1 MTTSSAVLGS
11 TDWIRKTLSAAMAD
25 DAMRVKAAALA
36 AIVFSLIMFTLLQL
50 KAFFMYA
57 SRG

>member
-1 MTTSSAVLGS
+1 M
-11 TDWIRKTLSAAMAD
+11 RKTLSAAMAD